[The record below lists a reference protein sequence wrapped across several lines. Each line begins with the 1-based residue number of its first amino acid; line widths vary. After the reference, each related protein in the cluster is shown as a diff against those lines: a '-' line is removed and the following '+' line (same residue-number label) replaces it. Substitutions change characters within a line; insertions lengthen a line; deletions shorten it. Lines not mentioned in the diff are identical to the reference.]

1 VEGAHDQLML
11 DLFSTVYKLFVP
23 SATFSRSD
31 DAVYLTFD
39 DGPHPTA
46 TPTVL
51 DILSTFRVK
60 STFFLLGSHARQ
72 FPRLARDIAADGHA
86 IGNHSYHHINLA
98 FRGKELIHREITT
111 ANDAII
117 QASGVTPKLFR
128 PPFGFFGP
136 RTVNIVESLG
146 MRLVHWSND
155 PRDFEMTRDDQR
167 SVAKIVRRIDKG
179 SIVLLHDNDATADTI
194 AAFLPLFITALQD
207 RGLTFSSLD

>member
-11 DLFSTVYKLFVP
+11 DLSSTVYKLFVP
-23 SATFSRSD
+23 SATFCRSD
-31 DAVYLTFD
+31 AAVYLTFD

-51 DILSTFRVK
+51 DILSKFGVK
-60 STFFLLGSHARQ
+60 STFFLLGSKAQ
-72 FPRLARDIAADGHA
+72 QLPQLARDIAAGGHT

-111 ANDAII
+111 ANEAII

-136 RTVNIVESLG
+136 GTVNIVESLG

-155 PRDFEMTRDDQR
+155 PRDFETTRDDKR
-167 SVAKIVRRIDKG
+167 RVAKIIRRIDKG
-179 SIVLLHDNDATADTI
+179 SIVLLHDNDATAGKVAT
-194 AAFLPLFITALQD
+194 FLPLFIAALQD